1 MSFNA
6 TSVGLDMRALSVL
19 AHAIDEEAGRVSGHV
34 FVRVG
39 MSVFL
44 PPLVRAGPP
53 ALFKLA
59 VTAGRPGVLAT
70 TRSGMPL
77 LLVRL

>member
-34 FVRVG
+34 LCGSVCRCSYRRLFVQAHRHC
-39 MSVFL
+39 SNS
-44 PPLVRAGPP
+44 P
-53 ALFKLA
+53 
-59 VTAGRPGVLAT
+59 
-70 TRSGMPL
+70 
-77 LLVRL
+77 